1 MIGICN
7 IETYI
12 PKDRLSNF
20 ERKDRFDVNDDFIIN
35 KLGIHKVSRKD
46 PEDDTSDLCC
56 RVYDKLKQKT
66 TQFDPQTI
74 DVIAVCT
81 QNPDYSLPH
90 TAAIVHGKLGLP
102 ETCAAFDI
110 SLGCSGFVY
119 GLAILESFMKASNF
133 KNGLLFT
140 ADPYSKIIDPE
151 DKSTSLLFGD
161 AASVTLVGENPIFES
176 GKFSFG
182 TRGDGYPF
190 LINRHGKLHMNG
202 REIFNF
208 SARKVPED
216 IKKVLELNRL
226 SLDQIDLFLL
236 HQGSK
241 YIIDF
246 IVKRLGISREKAP
259 FVVKDFGNTISS
271 SIPIMLKE
279 VLSDAHIKK
288 IAMSG
293 FGVGLSWASGVLVR
307 P

>member
-1 MIGICN
+1 MIGICS
-7 IETYI
+7 IETFI
-12 PKDRLSNF
+12 PKGRLSNF

-35 KLGIHKVSRKD
+35 KLGIYRVSRKD
-46 PEDDTSDLCC
+46 PEDDTSGLCC
-56 RVYDKLKQKT
+56 RVYDRLMQQT
-66 TQFDPQTI
+66 APFDPQTI

-102 ETCAAFDI
+102 ETCATFDI
-110 SLGCSGFVY
+110 SLGCSGYVY

-161 AASVTLVGENPIFES
+161 AASVTLVGENPIFKS

-182 TRGDGYPF
+182 TRGGGYPF

-216 IKKVLELNRL
+216 IEKVLALNRL

-246 IVKRLGISREKAP
+246 IVKRLGIPPEKAP
-259 FVVKDFGNTISS
+259 FVVKDFGNTVSS
-271 SIPIMLKE
+271 SIPIMLKD
-279 VLSDAHIKK
+279 VLSDAHIKR